1 MTPLVFGSAGM
12 FIDAAAALSSSV
24 MKSRRFQLMEQHSV
38 SRWQGRIAGYR
49 IGRDQSAR
57 NRASS
62 QPAAR

>member
-12 FIDAAAALSSSV
+12 FIDAAALSSSV